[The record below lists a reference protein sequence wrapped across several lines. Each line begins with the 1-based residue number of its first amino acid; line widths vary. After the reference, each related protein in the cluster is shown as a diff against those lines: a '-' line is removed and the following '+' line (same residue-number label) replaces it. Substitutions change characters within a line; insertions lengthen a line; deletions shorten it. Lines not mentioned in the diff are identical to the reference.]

1 MSNERETYEAALEQ
15 LARELHGRQR
25 DALNTAIAAIQRH
38 MDDHP
43 ALVPAIPARCP
54 HCRGMGY
61 IGENGEYCLCQFGRD
76 LRRVEERRKQ
86 KSEEETQSV

>member
-1 MSNERETYEAALEQ
+1 MTSDERENYEAALEQ
-15 LARELHGRQR
+15 LIRQR

-43 ALVPAIPARCP
+43 ALAPAIPARCP

-86 KSEEETQSV
+86 KSEEETQTV

>member
-1 MSNERETYEAALEQ
+1 MTNDERFQSLGAIAALI
-15 LARELHGRQR
+15 RQR

-43 ALVPAIPARCP
+43 ALVPVIPARCP

-86 KSEEETQSV
+86 KNEEETQSV